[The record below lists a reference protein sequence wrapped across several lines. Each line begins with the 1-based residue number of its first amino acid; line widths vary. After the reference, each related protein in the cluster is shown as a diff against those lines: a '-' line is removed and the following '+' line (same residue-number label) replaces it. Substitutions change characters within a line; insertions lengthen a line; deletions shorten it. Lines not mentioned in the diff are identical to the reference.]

1 MALIQKKIMIWLLIA
16 VATISL
22 PFSTG
27 CSSRYSYS
35 SYRSK
40 AETALGKK
48 KFKQARE
55 LYSVIYQQETAEG
68 NNSADKAAW
77 AFYRLGVIA
86 EVTGDIRMAKGYYWG
101 DKIDEG
107 FYQPFPETDWF
118 AQTGW
123 NVLDQGNSPR
133 SIESILAFEASG
145 LPQAS
150 KASVPDR
157 KKREIIVPGEIKR
170 QPVSTPDKNK
180 PQRTFY
186 RSLTPPQPGVPGPFK
201 VFY

>member
-1 MALIQKKIMIWLLIA
+1 MALIRKKITVWILIL
-16 VATISL
+16 VAASSL
-22 PFSTG
+22 PLLTG

-40 AETALGKK
+40 AETALSKK

-68 NNSADKAAW
+68 KDSADKAAW

-86 EVTGDIRMAKGYYWG
+86 EVTGDVRMAKGYYWG

-107 FYQPFPETDWF
+107 FYQAFPETDWF

-133 SIESILAFEASG
+133 SIESILEFEARG

-150 KASVPDR
+150 ADNVPDR
-157 KKREIIVPGEIKR
+157 KKREIIVPKEIKR
-170 QPVSTPDKNK
+170 QAAGTPSISK
-180 PQRTFY
+180 PQRTFN
-186 RSLTPPQPGVPGPFK
+186 RSLTPPQPGVPGPFR